1 MEKPLQQPTTTA
13 PRLST
18 PVFWILFAVIVLG
31 GIAIRMADT
40 ASWRRVGPDEY
51 MYRRYVYLMDGGEQR
66 FSVFNRN
73 QTMRAEAMKVD
84 GTGAM
89 AMPSLCAA
97 YLRTQQPEETMC
109 ELPPTRFLYIY
120 ISWIWK
126 NVRSGDMP
134 PIPTSEL
141 NKSSGTDDYSKDGT
155 RRDPGLAALN
165 DVSCTFSVLL
175 MVAGGL
181 FAWRMLGRAAGLGV
195 LALMACD
202 PLQLHL
208 SQHAMIDGFFAF
220 WALMC
225 LWTTWE
231 CLRAPRSI
239 GWLSAHIVCLA
250 LMVMTKENAFFAYCA
265 IAVVIVANRWLKFGT
280 ATPRFLIASVAG
292 PALGV
297 LALVLMAGGPG
308 NFFAIYKNLVTKAQ
322 TLDYAQLSGDG
333 PWHRY
338 LLDMMILSPIVLCLA
353 LGAVFALGASFPL
366 GGRRNELAYLVI
378 FVVVSYA
385 IMCNVR
391 YGMNLRY
398 TSIWGMPLRA
408 AAFLLVADL
417 CARFGQR
424 QWLVVALITVGMC
437 AYERGQYATM
447 VDSKVGNKDVAFYE
461 TLPEDM
467 LRRLEVIKDKS
478 DLQKPGA
485 APASPQ
491 ANTPQAASGAALSR
505 PSTTERRA
513 HPVIDDAWSYA
524 LEAAQAYVKDFTI
537 NEDHWGGEMAVGKS
551 HAVVV
556 TLFKGKE
563 YVFCA
568 GAEVKE
574 AELMIHV
581 YDSKGDLA
589 ETDAKITGHI
599 STTKA
604 VPAKSGQ
611 YYVVI
616 SLEKSPKETTKWG
629 MVYGVK

>member
-31 GIAIRMADT
+31 GVAIRMADT

-73 QTMRAEAMKVD
+73 QTMRAEAVKVD

-89 AMPSLCAA
+89 AMPSLCAM

-120 ISWIWK
+120 LSWIWK
-126 NVRSGDMP
+126 NVRSGEMP
-134 PIPTSEL
+134 PIPASEL
-141 NKSSGTDDYSKDGT
+141 NKSSETDDYSKDGT

-165 DVSCTFSVLL
+165 QVSCTFSVLL

-202 PLQLHL
+202 PLQIHL

-231 CLRAPRSI
+231 CLRAPQSI
-239 GWLSAHIVCLA
+239 GWLVAHLACLA
-250 LMVMTKENAFFAYCA
+250 LMVMTKENSFFAYCA
-265 IAVVIVANRWLKFGT
+265 IAAVIVANRWLKFGT

-297 LALVLMAGGPG
+297 LALVLMAGGSG
-308 NFFAIYKNLVTKAQ
+308 NFLAIYKNLVTKAQ

-366 GGRRNELAYLVI
+366 GGRRKELAYLVI

-417 CARFGQR
+417 CARFGPR
-424 QWLVVALITVGMC
+424 QWLVVALITVGIC

-447 VDSKVGNKDVAFYE
+447 VESKVGNKDVAFYE

-478 DLQKPGA
+478 DLQKPVA
-485 APASPQ
+485 APAKAP
-491 ANTPQAASGAALSR
+491 AAASGVAA
-505 PSTTERRA
+505 PSPSGGPA
-513 HPVIDDAWSYA
+513 APAVN
-524 LEAAQAYVKDFTI
+524 LEATAETLAVAREGAAAFLKDGLTLQAE
-537 NEDHWGGEMAVGKS
+537 NWGGEIAGKKS
-551 HAVVV
+551 QVVV
-556 TLFKGKE
+556 MPLTKGKE
-563 YVFCA
+563 YRFCVGTDA
-568 GAEVKE
+568 KDAEV
-574 AELMIHV
+574 MVHV

-589 ETDAKITGHI
+589 EADANSVGNTA
-599 STTKA
+599 TVKA
-604 VPAKSGQ
+604 VPGQ
-611 YYVVI
+611 DGKYFVVVAVV
-616 SLEKSPKETTKWG
+616 KSPTETTKWG